1 MTPSRKTPRKAP
13 RLTGTYSGHLRGF
26 GFFVPARGGDDLF
39 VPPGHEGN
47 AIDGDTVEAE
57 RRRGDTVQVTRV
69 LERGRARLAGTF
81 LGRRSFSP
89 DAHHIG
95 KILTVTG
102 SAKKGDK
109 ILVVPELDAFR
120 IERVLGRSG
129 APDVEDAAV
138 LAELGIAAEFPAA
151 VHKETKS
158 LPAPAESAV
167 ADRLD
172 LRSAV
177 TVVTIDPVTS
187 RDFDDAIS
195 VERSRDGWTLG
206 VHIADVSHYVQP
218 GTALDAEARRRGTSV
233 YLPGRVI
240 PMLPE
245 RLSNDLCSLREG
257 KNRFALSVLLDY
269 DTKGD
274 LRRTRFAE
282 SVIRPARRFSYERAS
297 RVMDGTRRESGR
309 VGRVLR
315 DMLQLSELLRQRRQS
330 LELPRNETE
339 LVFDAAGNVVD
350 LRSIAHDVA
359 HGVIEEFMLAAN
371 QQVARLMLLRGVPT
385 LFRNHPAPEDL
396 KAVRDVLELL
406 GMEHGPSSSSPSS
419 SSKRRS
425 SARVAKPG
433 EIDLPRVVSDAVSKG
448 FGPTVT
454 SAVFRCMSRARY
466 TGTDSSHF
474 SLGFPAY
481 CHFTSPI
488 RRYADLTVHR
498 GLRGL
503 LKAEGKPLVIR
514 PGAKPGKPK
523 RDAAHEA
530 LGEQLTARAAAAE
543 RAESRIRRRRVLEF
557 LLRQGP
563 IPTTGQ
569 ITGVVEKGLI
579 VDLSEYGT
587 SGFLATDALPGPS
600 YDFEPGKLAGDRRT
614 YRLGQDIEVCI
625 HRIDPAASQLDLAP
639 APRYG

>member
-1 MTPSRKTPRKAP
+1 MTASRRTSRRSSPLVGSYA
-13 RLTGTYSGHLRGF
+13 GHFRGF
-26 GFFVPARGGDDLF
+26 GFFVPSRGGDDLF
-39 VPPGHEGN
+39 VPPGREGD
-47 AIDGDTVEAE
+47 AIDGDTVEVE
-57 RRRGDTVQVTRV
+57 RRRGDTVQVVRIV
-69 LERGRARLAGTF
+69 ERGRAKLAGTF
-81 LGRRSFSP
+81 LGRNAFSP

-102 SAKKGDK
+102 DAEKGDK
-109 ILVVPELDAFR
+109 VLVVPELGGFR

-138 LAELGIAAEFPAA
+138 LGELGIEPGFPGA
-151 VHKETKS
+151 VQKEADS
-158 LPAPAESAV
+158 LPPPAESAV
-167 ADRLD
+167 GDRLD
-172 LRSAV
+172 LRQAV
-177 TVVTIDPVTS
+177 TIVTIDPVTS
-187 RDFDDAIS
+187 RDFDDAVS
-195 VERSRDGWTLG
+195 VERSRDGWSLG
-206 VHIADVSHYVQP
+206 VHIADVSHYVRP
-218 GTALDAEARRRGTSV
+218 GTALDDEARRRGTSV

-269 DTKGD
+269 DRKGE
-274 LRRTRFAE
+274 LRGVRFAR

-309 VGRVLR
+309 VGQVLR
-315 DMLQLSELLRQRRQS
+315 DMLQLAKLLRERRQS

-350 LRSIAHDVA
+350 LRSIASDVA

-371 QQVARLMLLRGVPT
+371 QEVARLMLLRGVPT
-385 LFRNHPAPEDL
+385 LFRHHPAPENM
-396 KAVRDVLELL
+396 ATVREVLGLL
-406 GMEHGPSSSSPSS
+406 GIEHS
-419 SSKRRS
+419 
-425 SARVAKPG
+425 
-433 EIDLPRVVSDAVSKG
+433 EELDLPRVVAEAVDRG

-454 SAVFRCMSRARY
+454 SAVFRCMLRARY
-466 TGTDSSHF
+466 TTTDPSHF
-474 SLGFPAY
+474 SLAFPAY

-498 GLRGL
+498 SLCRL
-503 LKAEGKPLVIR
+503 LDAEGNPLDLAPR
-514 PGAKPGKPK
+514 TQLGKPGPDD
-523 RDAAHEA
+523 RHEA
-530 LGEQLTARAAAAE
+530 LGEELNARAAAAE

-587 SGFLATDALPGPS
+587 SGFLAVDALPGPS
-600 YDFEPGKLAGDRRT
+600 YEFQPGKLVGDRRT
-614 YRLGQDIEVCI
+614 YQLGQDIEVCI
-625 HRIDPAASQLDLAP
+625 HRIDPAASQLDLAL
-639 APRYG
+639 APSY